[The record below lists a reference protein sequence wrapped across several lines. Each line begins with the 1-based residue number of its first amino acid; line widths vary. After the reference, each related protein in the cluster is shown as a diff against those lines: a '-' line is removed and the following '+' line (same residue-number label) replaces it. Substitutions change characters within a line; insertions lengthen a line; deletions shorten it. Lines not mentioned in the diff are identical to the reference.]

1 MNEVMKKWGLITE
14 SHSRDHVRIIWVNSQ
29 NYFLLSS
36 FVVYSKSFKKTS
48 KINFWQ
54 EAYIYFWSFSCVFS
68 FFPCGTT
75 CRTRVEK
82 AAELQW
88 CEKGKSCTIFLYQL
102 IWTYL
107 GTLTPQKRNF
117 EICVQNLAE
126 GSSSC
131 QLCLGILSLS
141 HLYSKD

>member
-36 FVVYSKSFKKTS
+36 FVVYSKSFKKKHQRS
-48 KINFWQ
+48 ISDRRHKFIFDL
-54 EAYIYFWSFSCVFS
+54 SPVFS
-68 FFPCGTT
+68 FFPYGTT

-107 GTLTPQKRNF
+107 GTLTPQQRNF

-131 QLCLGILSLS
+131 QLCLGILSFMFKRLM
-141 HLYSKD
+141 

>member
-36 FVVYSKSFKKTS
+36 FVVYSKSFKKNIKDQFLTGG
-48 KINFWQ
+48 INLFL
-54 EAYIYFWSFSCVFS
+54 IFLLFFL
-68 FFPCGTT
+68 FFPYGTT

-107 GTLTPQKRNF
+107 GTLTPQQRNF

-131 QLCLGILSLS
+131 QLCLGILSFMFKRLM
-141 HLYSKD
+141 